1 MDFLFDEL
9 IKEAQDN
16 LRETHKLELDL
27 MDADDAI
34 AYLSFPSTRN
44 SAGHISGKWDSI
56 VKLILI
62 LKEMGYDDLHLR
74 YDDCD
79 IWVLEWHNPELDG
92 GAAWRLC
99 DGY

>member
-1 MDFLFDEL
+1 MDFLFDDL

-44 SAGHISGKWDSI
+44 SAGRISGEWDSI
-56 VKLILI
+56 IKLIPI

-74 YDDCD
+74 YEDCD
-79 IWVLEWHNPELDG
+79 IWILEWHNPRHDG
-92 GAAWRLC
+92 RATWRLC

>member
-1 MDFLFDEL
+1 MDFLFDDL

-74 YDDCD
+74 YDECD

-92 GAAWRLC
+92 GATWRLC